1 MGSNILA
8 VLSLLAGIAIL
19 CSLFRMQGVARL
31 IALVLVLV
39 CAYGFLVLGHLMA

>member
-1 MGSNILA
+1 MGSHVLA

-39 CAYGFLVLGHLMA
+39 CAYGFVVLGHLVA